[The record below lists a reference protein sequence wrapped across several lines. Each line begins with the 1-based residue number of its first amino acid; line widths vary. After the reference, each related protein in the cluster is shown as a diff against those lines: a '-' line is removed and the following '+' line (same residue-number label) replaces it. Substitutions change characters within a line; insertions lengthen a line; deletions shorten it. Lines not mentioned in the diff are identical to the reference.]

1 MIDIPE
7 EGVFVPIDNVK
18 AVPRDSEDTS
28 IKPDPIGDPR
38 KKKNALS
45 AVAKAVET
53 VLAQEPDQQHLN
65 RGLRAKAILKMPGS
79 SQKEKEKAWEA
90 GFQGAGLG
98 KMPNERA
105 RIARLQEIFPEKF
118 EKVNAGNAGERIML
132 T

>member
-7 EGVFVPIDNVK
+7 VGVFVPVDNVK
-18 AVPRDSEDTS
+18 AVPKDSEDTS
-28 IKPDPIGDPR
+28 IKPDPVGDPQ

-45 AVAKAVET
+45 EVAKAVET
-53 VLAQEPDQQHLN
+53 VLSQERDQQHLN
-65 RGLRAKAILKMPGS
+65 RGLRAKAILKMKGAT
-79 SQKEKEKAWEA
+79 QAEKERAWEA
-90 GFQGAGLG
+90 GFHGAGLG